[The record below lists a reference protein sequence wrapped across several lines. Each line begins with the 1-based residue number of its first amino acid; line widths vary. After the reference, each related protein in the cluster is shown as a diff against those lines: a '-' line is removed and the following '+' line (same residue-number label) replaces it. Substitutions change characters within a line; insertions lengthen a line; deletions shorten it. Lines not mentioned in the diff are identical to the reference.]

1 MAAQIASY
9 SSSAGGGG
17 GIIDD
22 ASDFSD
28 IGATGLERN
37 AIWREEARYD
47 HHDRSGSAIGVMA
60 GNPHIPTGSGFAWR
74 LAAFYAALFIALG
87 VQLPFLPVWL
97 AAKGLD
103 AGAIG
108 VVLAIPMVVRV
119 FAIPLAARTADHYDA
134 LRTAIAIAAA
144 AAVLGYGAVALAQG
158 AAAIMAAFALASACY
173 TPLMPLA
180 DAYAFL
186 GLRRR
191 TADGEFPRPGLPA
204 YGPVRL
210 WGSAAFM
217 AGSFGAG
224 LLLDL
229 IAPRDLIWLVVV
241 AMMLAA
247 AAAWVLVP
255 LPASEAPARGRSR
268 STPGLLRERAFLATA
283 AAASLI
289 QASHALYYGFSTLEW
304 QAAGLGGGA
313 IGALWALGVVAE
325 IALFAVSARLPITPE
340 TLLLIGAAGAVIR
353 WSAMALDPPAP
364 LLPLLQCL
372 HGLSFGATHLGAVAY
387 IARAA
392 PAEQGATAQG
402 YLAVAQG
409 LVMAAAMGVSGLLY
423 ARWGS
428 LAYGAMALA
437 AAAGGG
443 CALAAVW
450 STAGGGPR

>member
-1 MAAQIASY
+1 MTLSMRSIAASTLAVSAPWLRRANSSRNQRPRALSIMAAQIASY

-74 LAAFYAALFIALG
+74 LAAFYAALFTALG

-108 VVLAIPMVVRV
+108 MVLAIPMVVRV

-134 LRTAIAIAAA
+134 LRTAIAIAGA
-144 AAVLGYGAVALAQG
+144 AAVLGYGALALAHG
-158 AAAIMAAFALASACY
+158 TVAIMATFAFASACY

-255 LPASEAPARGRSR
+255 LPGGETPARRPPRSP
-268 STPGLLRERAFLATA
+268 SGLLRERAFLAMA
-283 AAASLI
+283 AAARSEEHT
-289 QASHALYYGFSTLEW
+289 SE
-304 QAAGLGGGA
+304 
-313 IGALWALGVVAE
+313 
-325 IALFAVSARLPITPE
+325 
-340 TLLLIGAAGAVIR
+340 
-353 WSAMALDPPAP
+353 
-364 LLPLLQCL
+364 LQ
-372 HGLSFGATHLGAVAY
+372 
-387 IARAA
+387 
-392 PAEQGATAQG
+392 
-402 YLAVAQG
+402 
-409 LVMAAAMGVSGLLY
+409 
-423 ARWGS
+423 S
-428 LAYGAMALA
+428 LAYLV
-437 AAAGGG
+437 
-443 CALAAVW
+443 CRL
-450 STAGGGPR
+450 

>member
-1 MAAQIASY
+1 MAAQMASY
-9 SSSAGGGG
+9 SSSAGAGA
-17 GIIDD
+17 IDD
-22 ASDFSD
+22 ASEFSD

-47 HHDRSGSAIGVMA
+47 HHDRSGSAIGVMV
-60 GNPHIPTGSGFAWR
+60 GNPQIPTGSGFAWR
-74 LAAFYAALFIALG
+74 LAAFYAALFMALG

-103 AGAIG
+103 AAAIG
-108 VVLAIPMVVRV
+108 LVLAIPMVVRV
-119 FAIPLAARTADHYDA
+119 FAIPLAARSADHYDA
-134 LRTAIAIAAA
+134 LRTAIAIAGA
-144 AAVLGYGAVALAQG
+144 AAVLGYGALALAQG
-158 AAAIMAAFALASACY
+158 TAAIMATFAFASACY

-191 TADGEFPRPGLPA
+191 GADRLPA

-210 WGSAAFM
+210 WGSAAFI

-224 LLLDL
+224 FLLDV
-229 IAPRDLIWLVVV
+229 IAPRELIWLVVV

-247 AAAWVLVP
+247 AAAWLLVP
-255 LPASEAPARGRSR
+255 LPGGEAPARRPPHPTS
-268 STPGLLRERAFLATA
+268 GLLRERAFLAMA
-283 AAASLI
+283 AAASLV

-313 IGALWALGVVAE
+313 IAALWALGVVAE
-325 IALFAVSARLPITPE
+325 MALFAVSARLPITPE
-340 TLLLIGAAGAVIR
+340 TLLLIGAAGAVVR
-353 WSAMALDPPAP
+353 WSAMALDPPPA
-364 LLPLLQCL
+364 LLPPLQCL

-387 IARAA
+387 IARVA

-409 LVMAAAMGVSGLLY
+409 LVMAAAMGLSGLLY
-423 ARWGS
+423 ARWGGP
-428 LAYGAMALA
+428 AYGAMALA
-437 AAAGGG
+437 AAIGGV
-443 CALAAVW
+443 CALAAGRW
-450 STAGGGPR
+450 SAAGAGAR

>member
-1 MAAQIASY
+1 MTLSMRSIAASTLAVSAPWLRRANSSRNQRPRALSIMAAQIASY

-134 LRTAIAIAAA
+134 LRTAIAIAGA
-144 AAVLGYGAVALAQG
+144 AAVLGYGALALAQG
-158 AAAIMAAFALASACY
+158 TAAIMATFAFASACY
-173 TPLMPLA
+173 APLMPLA

-186 GLRRR
+186 GLRRQA
-191 TADGEFPRPGLPA
+191 ADRLPA

-210 WGSAAFM
+210 WGSAAFI
-217 AGSFGAG
+217 AGTFGAG
-224 LLLDL
+224 FSLDL

-255 LPASEAPARGRSR
+255 LPGGETPARRPPRSP
-268 STPGLLRERAFLATA
+268 SGLLRERAFLAMA
-283 AAASLI
+283 AAARSEEHT
-289 QASHALYYGFSTLEW
+289 SE
-304 QAAGLGGGA
+304 
-313 IGALWALGVVAE
+313 
-325 IALFAVSARLPITPE
+325 
-340 TLLLIGAAGAVIR
+340 
-353 WSAMALDPPAP
+353 
-364 LLPLLQCL
+364 LQ
-372 HGLSFGATHLGAVAY
+372 
-387 IARAA
+387 
-392 PAEQGATAQG
+392 
-402 YLAVAQG
+402 
-409 LVMAAAMGVSGLLY
+409 
-423 ARWGS
+423 S
-428 LAYGAMALA
+428 LAYLV
-437 AAAGGG
+437 
-443 CALAAVW
+443 CRL
-450 STAGGGPR
+450 